1 MRLYYANGS
10 GLGHLTRTLAVI
22 HTLQLN
28 QEPVLLFTASH
39 HAEQIPLPKNVE
51 LVKIPEHFSQNIG
64 AYQNWLCEQIEYNQV
79 SEVYL
84 DAFPCGIIGEWNN
97 FPDYLKVDFYYVGR
111 ILNWQNYEQVGI
123 NRPPNF
129 KAAYMLENVDPKH
142 KRFVQIHAQ
151 ELLTLDLQY
160 PSPILNQKEKLII
173 DTLYSTV
180 EKPIW
185 LIVHSEPQEEVKQL
199 CAYAIEISQIEGVDP
214 FFVIVSQTKPFNSIT
229 NNILWLNLYPAYP
242 LFANAHRI
250 FSACG
255 FNMMQQTEVFKD
267 KHMFL
272 PFKRRYDNQFL
283 RAKKRNFEQKRN
295 KSIGAA

>member
-1 MRLYYANGS
+1 MKLYYANGS

-22 HTLQLN
+22 HTLHLN
-28 QEPVLLFTASH
+28 HEPMLLLTASV
-39 HAEQIPLPKNVE
+39 HAETIPLPVNVE
-51 LVKIPEHFSQNIG
+51 LVNIPSHFAQNLG
-64 AYQNWLCEQIEYNQV
+64 AYQNWLCELIEYHQV
-79 SEVYL
+79 NEVYL

-123 NRPPNF
+123 QRPPKF
-129 KAAYMLENVDPKH
+129 KAAYMTENVDPKH
-142 KRFVQIHAQ
+142 KRFVQIHSQ
-151 ELLTLDLQY
+151 ELLTLDLEY
-160 PSPILNQKEKLII
+160 PPPTLTQREKLII
-173 DTLYSTV
+173 DTLFDTV
-180 EKPIW
+180 EKPVW

-214 FFVIVSQTKPFNSIT
+214 FFVIISQTKPFKSIT
-229 NNILWLNLYPAYP
+229 NNILWLNLYPASP
-242 LFANAHRI
+242 LFEKAHRI

-255 FNMMQQTEVFKD
+255 FNMMQQTEAFKY

-283 RAKKRNFEQKRN
+283 RAKKRNFEQKKR
-295 KSIGAA
+295 KSIDAA

>member
-28 QEPVLLFTASH
+28 QEPILLLTASDYADH
-39 HAEQIPLPKNVE
+39 LILPDNVD
-51 LVKIPEHFSQNIG
+51 LLKIPQHFVQNIG
-64 AYQNWLCEQIEYNQV
+64 AYQNWLCEQIEYHQV

-97 FPDYLKVDFYYVGR
+97 FPDYLNINFYYIGR

-123 NRPPNF
+123 QRPPRF

-142 KRFVQIHAQ
+142 KRFVQMHSQ
-151 ELLTLDLQY
+151 ELIPLHLNY
-160 PSPILNQKEKLII
+160 APPILTHREKVII
-173 DTLYSTV
+173 ETLFDSV

-185 LIVHSEPQEEVKQL
+185 LIVHSDPQEEVKQL
-199 CAYAIEISQIEGVDP
+199 CAYAIEISQIEGIDP
-214 FFVIVSQTKPFNSIT
+214 YFVIISQTKPFKSIT
-229 NNILWLNLYPAYP
+229 NNILWLNLYPAFP
-242 LFANAHRI
+242 MFEKADRI

-255 FNMMQQTEVFKD
+255 FNMMQQTEIFKA

-283 RAKKRNFEQKRN
+283 RAKKRNFEQKRS
-295 KSIGAA
+295 KSIDAA